1 MSGSPDKNKWL
12 RKIVA
17 PAIAC
22 LAYLNPVSLNAD
34 TAPQLTLEIKD
45 FLTMPL
51 TGAIDGEREA
61 AYLARPNMMVEE
73 PGGTGRLFIIDMN
86 GPLYIFDKR
95 TAKLTKYLDLNGEEG
110 HTGIFHKLRPNVF
123 SQGFVALRF
132 DPDYVHN
139 GKFYTTHCENPADPG
154 PVEPDNSHYPGLK
167 TVGYTVTP
175 AIAVPGRIRSE
186 RQDVLIEWTDT
197 NIFDTAFQG
206 TAREVVRIQMN
217 SPSHPLDDMIFNPT
231 ARRGDPDWR
240 VMYVSCGDGATGES
254 SDPKTRLNPQRL
266 DTMIGKI
273 WRIIPDLAE
282 HTATSTVSENGR
294 YRIPNDNPFVHD
306 SGARK
311 EIWAYGLRNP
321 HRLTWDVDPA
331 DPSNNHLIA
340 EVIGLQTWETVII
353 VHKGANYG
361 YSLREGNQS
370 LEVGNKLGPIPEPDK
385 IPVQIDGAKIDGMV
399 TPRYPV
405 IEYGHV
411 EGGGDA
417 ISSGF
422 VYRGKA
428 FPALR
433 GKYLFGDITTG
444 RIWWAEFKEM
454 LAVDAARDPK
464 RMAQIHEI
472 SVRWNQ
478 PNGAKELYPTM
489 SPIVLAGYHA
499 RGAAKPNLPGGAKVA
514 GGRADIHLA
523 MDSSGELFILSKSDG
538 MIREVTAVTSHATKS
553 DEPVSRSGRVN
564 RRIQENAHLPEG
576 PGKAVTERV
585 CAECHGLDQVTQA
598 RMTRQGWSD
607 VVKDMVGRGAKA
619 TDREVD
625 EIVAYLAANFGEESQ
640 QKSKR

>member
-1 MSGSPDKNKWL
+1 M
-12 RKIVA
+12 

-22 LAYLNPVSLNAD
+22 LTYLNPVSLNAA

-51 TGAIDGEREA
+51 TGAIDGSREA
-61 AYLARPNMMVEE
+61 AYLARPNMIIEE
-73 PGGTGRLFIIDMN
+73 PGGTGRLFIVDMN
-86 GPLYIFDKR
+86 GPVYILDKK
-95 TAKLTKYLDLNGEEG
+95 TGKLTKYLDLNGEEG
-110 HTGIFHKLRPNVF
+110 HIGIFHKFRPNVF
-123 SQGFVALRF
+123 SQGFVALQF

-139 GKFYTTHCENPADPG
+139 GRFYTTHCENPADPG
-154 PVEPDNSHYPGLK
+154 PVEPDNSHSPGLM
-167 TVGYTVTP
+167 VDGYSVTRP
-175 AIAVPGRIRSE
+175 IPTAGRIVME
-186 RQDVLIEWTDT
+186 RQDVLVEWTDT
-197 NIFDTAFQG
+197 RISDTTFEG

-217 SPSHPLDDMIFNPT
+217 SPSHPLDDIIFNPT

-294 YRIPNDNPFVHD
+294 YRIPKDNPFIHT

-311 EIWAYGLRNP
+311 EIWAFGLRNP

-331 DPSNNHLIA
+331 NPSNNHLIA
-340 EVIGLQTWETVII
+340 EVIGLHTWETVII

-361 YSLREGNQS
+361 YSLREGNQR
-370 LEVGNKLGPIPEPDK
+370 LDLGNKLGPIPEPDK
-385 IPVQIDGAKIDGMV
+385 IPVQIDGTKTDGTV

-405 IEYGHV
+405 IEYGHM

-444 RIWWAEFKEM
+444 RIWWADFKEM
-454 LAVDAARDPK
+454 LAVDDARDPK
-464 RMAQIHEI
+464 KMAQIHEI
-472 SVRWNQ
+472 TVLWKK

-489 SPIVLAGYHA
+489 SPIVLAGYQA
-499 RGAAKPNLPGGAKVA
+499 RGATKPNLPGGAKVA

-523 MDSSGELFILSKSDG
+523 MDSSGEVFILSKSDG
-538 MIREVTAVTSHATKS
+538 MIREVTAVTSHAPKT
-553 DEPVSRSGRVN
+553 DEPVSRSGRMN
-564 RRIQENAHLPEG
+564 GKIPENASLPEG

-585 CAECHGLDQVTQA
+585 CSECHGLEQVTQA
-598 RMTRQGWSD
+598 RMTSQAWRD
-607 VVKDMVGRGAKA
+607 VVKDMVSRGAKA
-619 TDREVD
+619 TDSD
-625 EIVAYLAANFGEESQ
+625 IDGIVAYLAANFGEEKQ
-640 QKSKR
+640 QKSRR